1 LPPLLLTNGG
11 GDFRSKYQ
19 HNQKTVYEAAD
30 LCLARPVR
38 GRITL
43 RSSAEYLE
51 QLGVR
56 LDRTDTSEPIP
67 SKSRVA
73 VSEAIREIA
82 WESDLR
88 FA

>member
-1 LPPLLLTNGG
+1 MKP
-11 GDFRSKYQ
+11 
-19 HNQKTVYEAAD
+19 AD
-30 LCLARPVR
+30 LCLARPAR

-43 RSSAEYLE
+43 RSSAESLE
-51 QLGVR
+51 QLRVR

-73 VSEAIREIA
+73 ASEALREIA
-82 WESDLR
+82 WESDGR

>member
-1 LPPLLLTNGG
+1 MKP
-11 GDFRSKYQ
+11 
-19 HNQKTVYEAAD
+19 AD

-38 GRITL
+38 DRITL

-51 QLGVR
+51 QLRVR
-56 LDRTDTSEPIP
+56 LDRAETSERIP

-73 VSEAIREIA
+73 ALEALREIS
-82 WESDLR
+82 WENDRR